1 MRANLP
7 ATGVLGPGDEI
18 PPVLREMGWE
28 QIIKYNRYVTGGKD
42 TKNIHTDDETA
53 RKAGLA
59 RAIATGRHPVSFI
72 AEHLTELFGA
82 GFVAGGEI
90 DVAFVKPIIPG
101 DTLSVTA
108 MVKEKI
114 PEGDKTRMIL
124 DVALVNQEGIS
135 VTVGTAS
142 GLTAD

>member
-1 MRANLP
+1 MSGSFP
-7 ATGVLGPGDEI
+7 APGALGPGDEV
-18 PPVLREMGWE
+18 PPVSREMGWE
-28 QIIKYNRYVTGGKD
+28 QIKKYNRYVTGGKD

-53 RKAGLA
+53 RKAGLP

-72 AEHLTELFGA
+72 AEHLTDLFGA
-82 GFVAGGEI
+82 GFAAGGEI

-108 MVKEKI
+108 KVKEKA
-114 PEGDKTRMIL
+114 PEGDKRRVVL
-124 DVALVNQEGIS
+124 EVALVNQDGVA

-142 GLTAD
+142 GLSAV